1 MSDPF
6 IKICGITNEPDALLS
21 VGLGATAL
29 GFIFAESRRR
39 VTPHDADDI
48 IRRLPDGIFTVG
60 VFRNQPL
67 EEVVE
72 TAIDLK
78 LSAVQLHGAESRDD
92 CRFIADQVG
101 HVIKAFVAGDPE
113 AGHFRSYGAKHFLID
128 GPEPGSGE
136 VFDWRV
142 AESMRDAGA
151 MILSGGLRPSN
162 VERAISTFRPYGV
175 DVCSGVEAEPGRKDA
190 LLLREFINTARTTY
204 ESITVDRINIDDEPY
219 DWGNE

>member
-1 MSDPF
+1 MSEPF

-72 TAIDLK
+72 TTIDLK

-113 AGHFRSYGAKHFLID
+113 AAHFRSYGAKHFLID

>member
-72 TAIDLK
+72 TAIYLK

>member
-1 MSDPF
+1 MSEPF

-101 HVIKAFVAGDPE
+101 QVIKAFVAGDPE
-113 AGHFRSYGAKHFLID
+113 AAHFRSYGAKHFLID

>member
-1 MSDPF
+1 MSEPF

-29 GFIFAESRRR
+29 GFIFADSRRR
-39 VTPHDADDI
+39 ITPHDADDI
-48 IRRLPDGIFTVG
+48 IRRLPDGVFTIG
-60 VFRNQPL
+60 VFRDQPL
-67 EEVVE
+67 EDVVE
-72 TAIDLK
+72 IAIDLK

-113 AGHFRSYGAKHFLID
+113 AAAFRSYGAKHFLLD
-128 GPEPGSGE
+128 GPDPGSGE
-136 VFDWRV
+136 LFDWRL
-142 AESMRDAGA
+142 ADAMRDAGA

-162 VERAISTFRPYGV
+162 VERAIKTFKPFGV
-175 DVCSGVEAEPGRKDA
+175 DVCSGVEAEAGRKDA

-204 ESITVDRINIDDEPY
+204 SSITVERINTDDEPY

>member
-1 MSDPF
+1 MSEPF

-39 VTPHDADDI
+39 VTPHDAQDI

-60 VFRNQPL
+60 VFRDQPL
-67 EEVVE
+67 EDVVE
-72 TAIDLK
+72 IAIDLK

-113 AGHFRSYGAKHFLID
+113 AAHFRSYGAKNFLID

-175 DVCSGVEAEPGRKDA
+175 DVCSGVEAEAGRKDA
-190 LLLREFINTARTTY
+190 LLLREFIHAARSTY
-204 ESITVDRINIDDEPY
+204 ASITVDRINIDDEPY